1 MKKYLRTQQNQFGQ
15 SVGFLVESDLPSKVI
30 NQNLVGQYVKLIHI
44 ADEISDSA
52 AKQIW
57 EAVSTE
63 PNAACWTYLPYVAPQ
78 SQAFLKQDLQNL
90 FGFKGSTHF
99 LIEVEGEI
107 QGWIALLNPRL
118 EQGAIEIGNVYF
130 SHKMKKS
137 KASTEVIFLLL
148 QQCFAYDFRR
158 VEWKCD
164 DCNAPS
170 KAAALR
176 FGFQYE
182 GLFRQDR
189 ITKGHNRNTAW
200 FSIIDEEWSA
210 LEKIYQQWLSPDNFD
225 VQGFQKQR
233 LYDFIEDE

>member
-1 MKKYLRTQQNQFGQ
+1 MKHYLKTQQNQFGQ
-15 SVGFLVESDLPSKVI
+15 TVGFALEHHPSQLIQHDL
-30 NQNLVGQYVKLIHI
+30 NRQDVKLIHI
-44 ADEISDSA
+44 SGEISDQA
-52 AKQIW
+52 ASQIW
-57 EAVSTE
+57 EAVATE
-63 PNAACWTYLPYVAPQ
+63 ADAACWTYLPYAAPQ
-78 SQAFLKQDLQNL
+78 SQALLKQDLQNL
-90 FGFKGSTHF
+90 FSFKASTHF
-99 LIEVEGEI
+99 LIEINGEI

-118 EQGAIEIGNVYF
+118 EQGVIEIGNVYF
-130 SHKMKKS
+130 SHRMKKS

-148 QQCFAYDFRR
+148 QQCFAHGFRR

-200 FSIIDEEWSA
+200 FSIIDEEWPDLA
-210 LEKIYQQWLSPDNFD
+210 KIYQQWLSPDNFD
-225 VQGFQKQR
+225 AQGFQKHR
-233 LYDFIEDE
+233 LSDFFEG

>member
-1 MKKYLRTQQNQFGQ
+1 MKHYLKTQQNQFGQ
-15 SVGFLVESDLPSKVI
+15 TVGFALEHQFCQPIQHHLD
-30 NQNLVGQYVKLIHI
+30 GQYVKLIYI
-44 ADEISDSA
+44 VDEISDQA
-52 AKQIW
+52 ASQIW
-57 EAVSTE
+57 DAVATE
-63 PNAACWTYLPYVAPQ
+63 ESAACWTYLPYAAPQ
-78 SQAFLKQDLQNL
+78 SQVSLKQDLQNL
-90 FGFKGSTHF
+90 FGFKASSHF
-99 LIEVEGEI
+99 LIEIDGAI

-130 SHKMKKS
+130 SHRMKKS

-148 QQCFAYDFRR
+148 QQCFAHGFRR

-200 FSIIDEEWSA
+200 FSIVDEEWPD
-210 LEKIYQQWLSPDNFD
+210 LEKVYQQWLSPNNFD
-225 VQGFQKQR
+225 AQGFQKQR
-233 LYDFIEDE
+233 LSDFLMD

>member
-1 MKKYLRTQQNQFGQ
+1 MKNYLKTQQNRLGQ
-15 SVGFLVESDLPSKVI
+15 KVGIEVSLERGI
-30 NQNLVGQYVKLIHI
+30 QTIQENLLGQYVKLIYI
-44 ADEISDSA
+44 DQAISDQASA
-52 AKQIW
+52 QIW
-57 EAVSTE
+57 NNVSTE
-63 PNAACWTYLPYVAPQ
+63 PSDACWTYLPYSAPNDQ
-78 SQAFLKQDLQNL
+78 ETLKADLQHSFN
-90 FGFKGSTHF
+90 FAGSSHL
-99 LIEVEGEI
+99 LIEVNGEV

-118 EQGAIEIGNVYF
+118 EHMAVEIGNVYF

-137 KASTEVIFLLL
+137 KASTETIFLLL
-148 QQCFAYDFRR
+148 KQCFKHGFRR

-164 DCNAPS
+164 DFNELS

-200 FSIIDEEWSA
+200 FSIIDEEWPA

-225 VQGFQKQR
+225 AQGIQKQR
-233 LYDFIEDE
+233 LSDFNL

>member
-15 SVGFLVESDLPSKVI
+15 SVGFLVESDLPSKAI

-52 AKQIW
+52 ANQIW

-63 PNAACWTYLPYVAPQ
+63 PNAACWTYLPYSAPQ
-78 SQAFLKQDLQNL
+78 NRDILKDKLQNL

-148 QQCFAYDFRR
+148 QQCFVRDFRR

-200 FSIIDEEWSA
+200 FSIIDEEWPA
-210 LEKIYQQWLSPDNFD
+210 LEKNYQQWLSPENFD
-225 VQGFQKQR
+225 AQGFQKQR
-233 LYDFIEDE
+233 LSDFIEDE

>member
-1 MKKYLRTQQNQFGQ
+1 MKHYLKTQQNQFGQ
-15 SVGFLVESDLPSKVI
+15 TVGFALEHHPSQLIQHDL
-30 NQNLVGQYVKLIHI
+30 NGQDVKLIHI
-44 ADEISDSA
+44 SGEISDQA
-52 AKQIW
+52 ASQIW
-57 EAVSTE
+57 EAVATE
-63 PNAACWTYLPYVAPQ
+63 ADAACWTYLPYAAPQ
-78 SQAFLKQDLQNL
+78 SQALLKQDLQNL
-90 FGFKGSTHF
+90 FSFKASTHF
-99 LIEVEGEI
+99 LIEINGEI

-130 SHKMKKS
+130 SHRMKKS

-148 QQCFAYDFRR
+148 QQCFDHGFRR

-200 FSIIDEEWSA
+200 FSIIDEEWPDLA
-210 LEKIYQQWLSPDNFD
+210 KIYQQWLSPDNFD
-225 VQGFQKQR
+225 AQGFQKQR
-233 LYDFIEDE
+233 LSDFFEG

>member
-1 MKKYLRTQQNQFGQ
+1 MKKYLKTQQNQFGQ
-15 SVGFLVESDLPSKVI
+15 RIGFFVESDAPSQAI
-30 NQNLVGQYVKLIHI
+30 NENLVGQYVKLIHI
-44 ADEISDSA
+44 TDEISDQA
-52 AKQIW
+52 ASQIW

-63 PNAACWTYLPYVAPQ
+63 PNAACWTYLPYSAPQ
-78 SQAFLKQDLQNL
+78 SREILKDTLQNL

-99 LIEVEGEI
+99 LIEVAGEI

-118 EQGAIEIGNVYF
+118 EQGVIEIGNVYF
-130 SHKMKKS
+130 SHRMKKS
-137 KASTEVIFLLL
+137 KASTEVIFLFL
-148 QQCFAYDFRR
+148 QQCFSHGFRR

-200 FSIIDEEWSA
+200 FSIIDEEWPA

-225 VQGFQKQR
+225 AQGFQKQR
-233 LYDFIEDE
+233 LSDFNVI

>member
-1 MKKYLRTQQNQFGQ
+1 MKNYLKTQQNEFGQ
-15 SVGFLVESDLPSKVI
+15 NVGFSLKH
-30 NQNLVGQYVKLIHI
+30 NLSIQPISGTLKGQYINLIDV
-44 ADEISDSA
+44 AEGLSEQA
-52 AKQIW
+52 ASLIW
-57 EAVSTE
+57 DCVVTE
-63 PNAACWTYLPYVAPQ
+63 PSEECWTYLPYSASQ
-78 SQAFLKQDLQNL
+78 SQIALKNNLQNL
-90 FGFKGSTHF
+90 FGFKDSTHF
-99 LIEVEGEI
+99 LIEVDGEA

-118 EQGAIEIGNVYF
+118 GHAAIEIGNVYF

-148 QQCFAYDFRR
+148 QQCFANGFRR

-189 ITKGHNRNTAW
+189 IIKGRNRNTAW
-200 FSIIDEEWSA
+200 FSIIDEEWSNLDQA
-210 LEKIYQQWLSPDNFD
+210 YQQWLSPENFD
-225 VQGFQKQR
+225 AQGFQKQR
-233 LYDFIEDE
+233 LSDFFEG

>member
-1 MKKYLRTQQNQFGQ
+1 MKNYLKTQQNEFGQ
-15 SVGFLVESDLPSKVI
+15 NVGFSLKH
-30 NQNLVGQYVKLIHI
+30 NLSIQPISGELKGQYINLIDV
-44 ADEISDSA
+44 AEGLSEQA
-52 AKQIW
+52 ASLIW
-57 EAVSTE
+57 NCVVTE
-63 PNAACWTYLPYVAPQ
+63 PSEECWTYLPYSAPQ
-78 SQAFLKQDLQNL
+78 SQIALKNNLQNL
-90 FGFKGSTHF
+90 FGFKDSTHF
-99 LIEVEGEI
+99 LIEVDGEA

-118 EQGAIEIGNVYF
+118 GHAAIEIGNVYF

-148 QQCFAYDFRR
+148 QQCFANGFRR

-189 ITKGHNRNTAW
+189 IIKGRNRNTAW
-200 FSIIDEEWSA
+200 FSIIDEEWSNLDQA
-210 LEKIYQQWLSPDNFD
+210 YQQWLSPENFD
-225 VQGFQKQR
+225 AQGFQKQR
-233 LYDFIEDE
+233 LSEFFID

>member
-1 MKKYLRTQQNQFGQ
+1 MKHYLKTQQNQFGQ
-15 SVGFLVESDLPSKVI
+15 TVGFAIDHQP
-30 NQNLVGQYVKLIHI
+30 NQLIQTNLDGQSVKLIHI
-44 ADEISDSA
+44 AGEISDQA
-52 AKQIW
+52 ASQVW
-57 EAVSTE
+57 EAVATE
-63 PNAACWTYLPYVAPQ
+63 ENAACWTYLPYAAPQ
-78 SQAFLKQDLQNL
+78 SQVSLKQDLQNL

-99 LIEVEGEI
+99 LIEIDGMI

-148 QQCFAYDFRR
+148 QQCFANGFRR

-189 ITKGHNRNTAW
+189 MTKGHNRNTAW
-200 FSIIDEEWSA
+200 FSIIDEEWPA

-225 VQGFQKQR
+225 AQGFQKQR
-233 LYDFIEDE
+233 LSDFNVI

>member
-1 MKKYLRTQQNQFGQ
+1 MKHYLKTQQNQFGQ
-15 SVGFLVESDLPSKVI
+15 TVGFALEHQFCQPIQHHLD
-30 NQNLVGQYVKLIHI
+30 GQYVKLIYI
-44 ADEISDSA
+44 VDEISDQA
-52 AKQIW
+52 ASQIW
-57 EAVSTE
+57 DAVATE
-63 PNAACWTYLPYVAPQ
+63 ENAACWTYLPYAAPQ
-78 SQAFLKQDLQNL
+78 SQVSLKQDLQNL
-90 FGFKGSTHF
+90 FGFKASSHF
-99 LIEVEGEI
+99 LIEIDGAI

-130 SHKMKKS
+130 SHRMKKS

-148 QQCFAYDFRR
+148 QQCFAHGFRR

-200 FSIIDEEWSA
+200 FSIIDEEWPD
-210 LEKIYQQWLSPDNFD
+210 LEKVYQQWLSPDNFD
-225 VQGFQKQR
+225 AQGFQKQR
-233 LYDFIEDE
+233 LSDFLMD